1 MKNSDKNR
9 LLTKKIISGKFKNK
23 VLKLPSKTTT
33 RSSKSIVLES
43 FFNTIQ
49 FDIIDATFVEVFSG
63 SGSIGLE
70 ALSRG
75 ANNILFMEQDR
86 DAIKVLKEN
95 IANTDPS
102 ACEVFSGDSFSN
114 INAVIS
120 TLKRKN
126 HSAYFYIDPPFSIRE
141 GMEDIYDKMIGMIE
155 SIPPELTELII
166 IEHMTGLEIPEN
178 IATFTKKKSK
188 KFGNTSLTYYTPS
201 S

>member
-1 MKNSDKNR
+1 MKNSDKNKP
-9 LLTKKIISGKFKNK
+9 LTKKIISGKFKNK

-33 RSSKSIVLES
+33 RSSKAIVLES

-75 ANNILFMEQDR
+75 ANNILFMEKDR

-95 IANTDPS
+95 ISNTDPS
-102 ACEVFSGDSFSN
+102 ACEVFSGDSFAN
-114 INAVIS
+114 IQTVIK
-120 TLKRKN
+120 TLKRN
-126 HSAYFYIDPPFSIRE
+126 NQSAYFYVDPPFSFRE
-141 GMEDIYDKMIGMIE
+141 GMEDIYDNMIKMIA

-166 IEHMTGLEIPEN
+166 IEHMTGLEIPET
-178 IATFTKKKSK
+178 IGSFTKKKSK
-188 KFGNTSLTYYTPS
+188 KFGNTSLTYLI
-201 S
+201 

>member
-1 MKNSDKNR
+1 MKNNLKTKQ
-9 LLTKKIISGKFKNK
+9 LTKKIVSGKFKNR

-75 ANNILFMEQDR
+75 AKNILFMEQDR
-86 DAIKVLKEN
+86 DAIKVLKQN
-95 IANTDPS
+95 ISLTDAS

-114 INAVIS
+114 IKAVVK
-120 TLKRKN
+120 TLKRN
-126 HSAYFYIDPPFSIRE
+126 NQSAYFYIDPPFSIRE
-141 GMEDIYDKMIGMIE
+141 GMEDIYDKMIAMIA
-155 SIPPELTELII
+155 SIPPELTELVI
-166 IEHMTGLEIPEN
+166 IEHMTGLELPEN
-178 IATFTKKKSK
+178 IGSYKIKKSK
-188 KFGNTSLTYYTPS
+188 KFGNTSLTYLM
-201 S
+201 